1 MLHTY
6 TLAALRDGL
15 ARGDFS
21 SRELT
26 QHFLNRI
33 QQYDSELN
41 SFITVCADNA
51 LAQAQITDLARANGS
66 AHALAGI
73 PLAQKDIFCTQGVKT
88 SCGSKM
94 LDNFISP
101 YNAHVISQCDNAG

>member
-33 QQYDSELN
+33 HQYDAQLN
-41 SFITVCADNA
+41 SFITLCEQQALQQADA
-51 LAQAQITDLARANGS
+51 ADAARANGQFGATGRTDRASLSLS
-66 AHALAGI
+66 ARRQSRRRQAAFHR
-73 PLAQKDIFCTQGVKT
+73 PTPK
-88 SCGSKM
+88 
-94 LDNFISP
+94 
-101 YNAHVISQCDNAG
+101 CDRSA

>member
-26 QHFLNRI
+26 QHFLQRI
-33 QQYDSELN
+33 SQYDSSLN
-41 SFITVCADNA
+41 SFITVCADQA
-51 LAQAQITDLARANGS
+51 LGQADAAD
-66 AHALAGI
+66 AGELH
-73 PLAQKDIFCTQGVKT
+73 PGQQVK
-88 SCGSKM
+88 G
-94 LDNFISP
+94 
-101 YNAHVISQCDNAG
+101 HVGF

>member
-26 QHFLNRI
+26 QHFLTRI
-33 QQYDSELN
+33 KQYDAQLIALLPSVN
-41 SFITVCADNA
+41 SKHYNKPM
-51 LAQAQITDLARANGS
+51 LPML
-66 AHALAGI
+66 HAPTGRLM
-73 PLAQKDIFCTQGVKT
+73 P
-88 SCGSKM
+88 
-94 LDNFISP
+94 
-101 YNAHVISQCDNAG
+101 

>member
-26 QHFLNRI
+26 QHFLTRI
-33 QQYDSELN
+33 KQYDAQLN
-41 SFITVCADNA
+41 SFITICEQQALQQADA
-51 LAQAQITDLARANGS
+51 ADAARANGR
-66 AHALAGI
+66 LM
-73 PLAQKDIFCTQGVKT
+73 P
-88 SCGSKM
+88 
-94 LDNFISP
+94 
-101 YNAHVISQCDNAG
+101 

>member
-26 QHFLNRI
+26 QHFLQRI
-33 QQYDSELN
+33 SQYDGALN
-41 SFITVCADNA
+41 SFITYYLN
-51 LAQAQITDLARANGS
+51 LLKFIYL
-66 AHALAGI
+66 
-73 PLAQKDIFCTQGVKT
+73 KYIFA
-88 SCGSKM
+88 
-94 LDNFISP
+94 
-101 YNAHVISQCDNAG
+101 Y

>member
-26 QHFLNRI
+26 QHFLTRI
-33 QQYDSELN
+33 QQFDGQLN
-41 SFITVCADNA
+41 SFITVCADNS
-51 LAQAQITDLARANGS
+51 LAQADAADIARANGS

-73 PLAQKDIFCTQGVKT
+73 PLAKKIFFVPKALKPPAAQKC
-88 SCGSKM
+88 
-94 LDNFISP
+94 
-101 YNAHVISQCDNAG
+101 

>member
-26 QHFLNRI
+26 QHFLTRI
-33 QQYDSELN
+33 QQFDGQLN

-51 LAQAQITDLARANGS
+51 LAQADAADLARANGS
-66 AHALAGI
+66 AHALAGY
-73 PLAQKDIFCTQGVKT
+73 
-88 SCGSKM
+88 
-94 LDNFISP
+94 SP
-101 YNAHVISQCDNAG
+101 RTKRYFLYQRR

>member
-33 QQYDSELN
+33 NQYDGQL
-41 SFITVCADNA
+41 IA
-51 LAQAQITDLARANGS
+51 LLPSVTNKHYNKPMLPMLLVLKAQLM
-66 AHALAGI
+66 
-73 PLAQKDIFCTQGVKT
+73 P
-88 SCGSKM
+88 
-94 LDNFISP
+94 
-101 YNAHVISQCDNAG
+101 

>member
-26 QHFLNRI
+26 QHFLQRI
-33 QQYDSELN
+33 GQYDSSLN
-41 SFITVCADNA
+41 SFITVCADQA
-51 LAQAQITDLARANGS
+51 LRQADAADAARAQGT

-73 PLAQKDIFCTQGVKT
+73 PIAQ
-88 SCGSKM
+88 
-94 LDNFISP
+94 
-101 YNAHVISQCDNAG
+101 